1 MLDGLDGAHTTLE
14 SAVMGRPRMSDREKA
29 IKTAERKQQ
38 RADRGLP
45 PVIDGYIDRDLEA
58 YQAQRASEV
67 RAARKLAARLAGQRA
82 GAMAAILRMRGMA
95 AE

>member
-1 MLDGLDGAHTTLE
+1 
-14 SAVMGRPRMSDREKA
+14 MGRPRMTDWEKTTKA
-29 IKTAERKQQ
+29 AERKQQ

-45 PVIDGYIDRDLEA
+45 PVIDGYIDHELGA

-67 RAARKLAARLAGQRA
+67 KAARKLAARQAGQRA
-82 GAMAAILRMRGMA
+82 GAMAAILRMRGIT

>member
-1 MLDGLDGAHTTLE
+1 
-14 SAVMGRPRMSDREKA
+14 MGRPRMSDSERA

-45 PVIDGYIDRDLEA
+45 PVIDGYIDHELGA

-67 RAARKLAARLAGQRA
+67 KAARKSEARKASQRA
-82 GAMAAILRMRGMA
+82 GAMAAILRMRGIT

>member
-1 MLDGLDGAHTTLE
+1 
-14 SAVMGRPRMSDREKA
+14 MGRPRMSDREKA
-29 IKTAERKQQ
+29 TKAAERKQQ

-45 PVIDGYIDRDLEA
+45 PVIDGYIDHELGA

-67 RAARKLAARLAGQRA
+67 KAARKLASRKAAKRA
-82 GAMAAILRMRGMA
+82 GAMAAILRMRGIA

>member
-1 MLDGLDGAHTTLE
+1 
-14 SAVMGRPRMSDREKA
+14 MGRPRMTDREKA
-29 IKTAERKQQ
+29 TKAAERKQQ

-45 PVIDGYIDRDLEA
+45 PVIDGYIDPDLEA

-67 RAARKLAARLAGQRA
+67 KAARQLAARQAGQRA
-82 GAMAAILRMRGMA
+82 GAMTAILRMRGIA

>member
-1 MLDGLDGAHTTLE
+1 
-14 SAVMGRPRMSDREKA
+14 MGRPRMSDSERA

-45 PVIDGYIDRDLEA
+45 PVIDGYIDHELGA

-67 RAARKLAARLAGQRA
+67 KAARKLAARQAGQRA
-82 GAMAAILRMRGMA
+82 GAMAAILRMRGIT

>member
-1 MLDGLDGAHTTLE
+1 MT
-14 SAVMGRPRMSDREKA
+14 DREKA
-29 IKTAERKQQ
+29 TKAAERKQQ

-67 RAARKLAARLAGQRA
+67 KAARKLASRKASQRA
-82 GAMAAILRMRGMA
+82 GAMAAILRMRGIT

>member
-1 MLDGLDGAHTTLE
+1 MT
-14 SAVMGRPRMSDREKA
+14 DREKA
-29 IKTAERKQQ
+29 TKAAERKQQ

-45 PVIDGYIDRDLEA
+45 PVIDGYIDPDLEA

-67 RAARKLAARLAGQRA
+67 KAARQLAARQAGQRA
-82 GAMAAILRMRGMA
+82 GAMTAILRMRGIA